1 MIINRLAISILPNLV
16 MTIEVHLL
24 EPEFL
29 YTELQMFELVLIYAN
44 T

>member
-16 MTIEVHLL
+16 MTIEVNLL

-29 YTELQMFELVLIYAN
+29 YTELQMFEMVLIYAS